1 MSPLKDNQKAGQT
14 VALKIVVSYF
24 FPMIHI
30 YMYVQSIDIIVG
42 HFRKTP

>member
-1 MSPLKDNQKAGQT
+1 MSPFKDNQKAGQT
-14 VALKIVVSYF
+14 VPLKIVVSYF

-30 YMYVQSIDIIVG
+30 YVQSIDIIVG